1 MSPTVSQK
9 TAVNVVLGTMS
20 FGDPGSEGARVENVK
35 DVEAA
40 LDSLLKHGHCEVRT
54 LTRYLESFSAQRN
67 CRSIRPV
74 STRGG
79 TSETILGKVN
89 WQEKGISVS
98 TKILPLYSHLPDVTA
113 AHSPEGL
120 RKIIVE
126 SLKALNTDKL
136 DIWYLHAPDRT
147 IPYEVTLK
155 AIDELYREGHFK
167 RWGVSHY
174 TSWEV
179 AEIVGICK
187 QHGYVQP
194 SVYQGIYNAIHRNVE
209 SELFPA
215 LRKFGIAFY
224 AFNPLAGGF
233 LTDRY
238 STIDAT
244 PEAGDRLH
252 PDGLAGK
259 AFRARYWK
267 PVFFDALAEVRTV
280 ATAHGLTMA
289 EVAFRWIAHSSLLRR
304 ESGDAVIIGG
314 SSLKQ
319 IEENLILAALNA
331 AWSAVKADSTAYYK
345 DF

>member
-1 MSPTVSQK
+1 
-9 TAVNVVLGTMS
+9 
-20 FGDPGSEGARVENVK
+20 
-35 DVEAA
+35 
-40 LDSLLKHGHCEVRT
+40 
-54 LTRYLESFSAQRN
+54 
-67 CRSIRPV
+67 
-74 STRGG
+74 
-79 TSETILGKVN
+79 
-89 WQEKGISVS
+89 
-98 TKILPLYSHLPDVTA
+98 
-113 AHSPEGL
+113 
-120 RKIIVE
+120 
-126 SLKALNTDKL
+126 
-136 DIWYLHAPDRT
+136 
-147 IPYEVTLK
+147 
-155 AIDELYREGHFK
+155 
-167 RWGVSHY
+167 
-174 TSWEV
+174 

-187 QHGYVQP
+187 QHGYVQL

-224 AFNPLAGGF
+224 AFNPLAEGF

-267 PVFFDALAEVRTV
+267 PVFFDALEEVRTV

-289 EVAFRWIAHSSLLRR
+289 KVAFRWIAHSSLLRR
-304 ESGDAVIIGG
+304 ESGDTVIIGG

-319 IEENLILAALNA
+319 IEENLVSLESGPLHELHILAALDA
-331 AWSAVKADSTAYYK
+331 AWSAVKAVSPAHYK